1 MCSLWY
7 HGVKFGTRLDQ
18 TVLRWRMR
26 KLLLLILC
34 GAMLIGGICIA
45 ILTLVSDGTR
55 LFFIGGSLLAIVG
68 AYLIWTDFIAPRFG
82 IQTWEDS
89 PPRR

>member
-7 HGVKFGTRLDQ
+7 RGVKFGSRLDQ

-34 GAMLIGGICIA
+34 GAMLTGGIYIA
-45 ILTLVSDGTR
+45 ILTLVSGTR
-55 LFFIGGSLLAIVG
+55 LFFIGGSLLAIAG
-68 AYLIWTDFIAPRFG
+68 AYLIRTDFIAPRFG

-89 PPRR
+89 PPGR

>member
-7 HGVKFGTRLDQ
+7 RGVKFGARLDQ

-34 GAMLIGGICIA
+34 GAMLTGGIYIA
-45 ILTLVSDGTR
+45 ILTLVSGTR
-55 LFFIGGSLLAIVG
+55 LFFIGGSLLAIAG
-68 AYLIWTDFIAPRFG
+68 AYLIRTDFIAPRFG

-89 PPRR
+89 PPGR